1 MTYIFEPVFQSVLN
15 ALDFL
20 PILFHPLQRRPA
32 CQDVLGG
39 VKFVSQK
46 IKLTLSLCSIVVI
59 CYLAIVGNMG
69 SIKFRVYHIVKSF
82 MIH

>member
-1 MTYIFEPVFQSVLN
+1 MTYIFEHVFLSVYN

-46 IKLTLSLCSIVVI
+46 
-59 CYLAIVGNMG
+59 N
-69 SIKFRVYHIVKSF
+69 
-82 MIH
+82 